1 MGTRAQFDWT
11 AVKAD
16 PLYRQYRQQRM
27 RFVLL
32 LLGFSGLVF
41 FPLPVL
47 AALAPEWLAVRV
59 TGHLNVGVLLV
70 LMQFLAAGLVAWGY
84 TRRANRVFD
93 PAAEQIFFHSL
104 DHYKKR

>member
-16 PLYRQYRQQRM
+16 PMYRQYRQARM
-27 RFVLL
+27 RFVAL

-41 FPLPVL
+41 FPLPLL
-47 AALAPEWLAVRV
+47 AAFAPDILAIRV
-59 TGHLNVGVLLV
+59 HRELNVGVLLV
-70 LMQFLAAGLVAWGY
+70 LAQFLSAGLVAWAY
-84 TRRANRVFD
+84 THRANRVFD
-93 PAAEQIFFHSL
+93 PAAEQIFFHAL